1 MTAYYINLT
10 PHDIVIEPCPERPSG
25 WPKTIVYPD
34 MDVLRV
40 ATQRGYAGVTT
51 DGTRIMT
58 VKPTPEGIAD
68 ALDLVKAK
76 LDSNPL
82 NEKGYTYILVSGV
95 ALDMLGPHLPLEWR
109 YRVLAPDTS
118 PESAVRDDDGKI
130 VSVRSL
136 RGVI

>member
-10 PHDIVIEPCPERPSG
+10 PHEIVIEPCPEREAN
-25 WPKTIVYPD
+25 WPKTIVYPSKE
-34 MDVLRV
+34 VLRV

-58 VKPTPEGIAD
+58 VKSTQDGIAD
-68 ALDLVKAK
+68 ALDLIKRT

-95 ALDMLGPHLPLEWR
+95 ALDMLGSYLPMEWR

-130 VSVRSL
+130 VAVRAL